1 MVAEGRWVPMKR
13 TALALHQ
20 LISTRFRGDDLSLI
34 TFGRHAQTVELGEAF
49 FDYPPSPHTLR
60 ATVDG
65 LDRLIGM
72 DARFTFFVLGDD
84 PGLAAFMDR
93 LARRSGGRVVNPD
106 LDGLGAEVVSDYLR
120 KRAP

>member
-1 MVAEGRWVPMKR
+1 MVTDGEP
-13 TALALHQ
+13 TAHLE
-20 LISTRFRGDDLSLI
+20 RD
-34 TFGRHAQTVELGEAF
+34 GEAF

-72 DARFTFFVLGDD
+72 DAAFTFFVLGDD
-84 PGLAAFMDR
+84 PGLLSFVNR
-93 LARRSGGRVVNPD
+93 LARRAGGRVVQPD

-120 KRAP
+120 RRTG